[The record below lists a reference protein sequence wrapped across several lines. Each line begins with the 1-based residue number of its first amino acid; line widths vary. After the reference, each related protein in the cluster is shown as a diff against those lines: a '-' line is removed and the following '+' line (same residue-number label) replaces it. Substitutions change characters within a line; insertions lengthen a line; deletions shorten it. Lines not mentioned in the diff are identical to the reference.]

1 MSKSYLVYQL
11 KPSVYKKIDDESYV
25 SDLVYKLMML
35 DLSTVDTVVSEAIAN
50 DMFQPAMFIHLGVLS
65 RHKDP
70 LEEVFDAGNSYG
82 SSGTRV
88 VSINKPTS
96 LSVGNLVVHLQDNVV
111 YACMPT
117 GWHKLSQALVL
128 GIKL

>member
-11 KPSVYKKIDDESYV
+11 RPLVYKEMDSESHV
-25 SDLVYKLMML
+25 SDLVFKLMML

-65 RHKDP
+65 KHKDP
-70 LEEVFDAGNSYG
+70 LEEVFNAGNTYG
-82 SSGTRV
+82 SSSTTV
-88 VSINKPTS
+88 ISINKPTS

-117 GWHKLSQALVL
+117 GWHELSRELVL
-128 GIKL
+128 GSKL